1 MTEEKVKKT
10 RKKAAEAPEDVKDEE
25 VKEEKDETGEEKK
38 DGSDFEDDLKAEIE
52 EAMSG
57 NKNNSVRPMPMIPL
71 RGLSIFPYMVL
82 HFDIGREKSISA
94 LEKAMMMNQL
104 VFLSAQ
110 KDAETDLPTH
120 EDFYKVGTIAKIK
133 QMLKLPGDAIRV
145 LVEGVSRG
153 EIQEVIF
160 EVPYFKCSVKKIAE
174 KEFDEL
180 PSRVVALMRSTLGNF
195 ENYLDLNPKVSQ
207 DIFPSVASVDQ
218 PGRLADVITSHLDVK
233 TEEKQKILE
242 AYDPEDRLEI
252 LNEILNKEIEILT
265 IEQDIN
271 IKVRSQINKTQREY
285 YLKEQMRA
293 IQEELGQDE
302 AIEDEIETWMNQ
314 LKKLKLAPKIHEKVE
329 KEIKRLSKIQSS
341 SAEGGVIRT
350 YIEWI
355 LALPWNKAS
364 KGTIDIKIAEKILN
378 EDHYGLEKVKDRIL
392 EYLAVMKLSKSM
404 KGPILC
410 LVGPPGVG
418 KTSVARSIARAVN
431 REFVRMSLGGVRDEA
446 EIRGH
451 RRTYIGAIPGRI
463 MSAIKEAGTNNP
475 VFLFDEVDKIGADFR
490 GDPASA
496 LLEVLDPEQNKEF
509 TDHYLEI
516 PFDLSKVMFITTANT
531 TDTIPRPLLDRMEL
545 IYVPGY
551 TEEEKVKI
559 AEKYLVPKKIKEHG
573 LKEENITIS
582 ESTIRSIIN
591 YYTRES
597 GVRNLEREIANLCR
611 KVARRI
617 VEEDATRF
625 RVTAGNIDSYLGK
638 KRYHYDI
645 IGGEDEVGVTTGLAW
660 TVVGGD
666 TLFIETTLIPG
677 SGRLVL
683 TGQLGEVMQESAKAG
698 VSYIRSIARELNINE
713 DFYKESDL
721 HIHIPEGATPKDG
734 PSAGVTMCTAIISTL
749 TGAPVRKDVAMTG
762 EITLRGKVLPVGGI
776 REKVL
781 AAHRA
786 GIKKVLLPV
795 ENEKDIEEIPPNVRK
810 KLEFVLIHNVK
821 EALEHALIKNEDGT
835 FGKKKEPETG
845 KKKTKAAAVKRDDS
859 GDAEGSSI
867 GAL

>member
-1 MTEEKVKKT
+1 MTEEKMKKSGKKT
-10 RKKAAEAPEDVKDEE
+10 DKSMEGEE
-25 VKEEKDETGEEKK
+25 NKEKEEAVNEAQSKETGEESPETK
-38 DGSDFEDDLKAEIE
+38 D
-52 EAMSG
+52 
-57 NKNNSVRPMPMIPL
+57 NSVRPMPMIPL

-120 EDFYKVGTIAKIK
+120 DDFYKVGTIAKIK

-145 LVEGVSRG
+145 LVEGISRG

-160 EVPYFKCSVKKIAE
+160 EVPYFKCAIKKIHE
-174 KEFDEL
+174 KEYDEL
-180 PSRVVALMRSTLGNF
+180 PPRVVALMRSTLGNF
-195 ENYLDLNPKVSQ
+195 ENYLALNPKVNQ

-218 PGRLADVITSHLDVK
+218 PGRLADVITSHLDIK
-233 TEEKQKILE
+233 TEEKQKVLE

-252 LNEILNKEIEILT
+252 LNEILNREIEILT

-302 AIEDEIETWMNQ
+302 AIEDEIENWMNQ
-314 LKKLKLAPKIHEKVE
+314 LKELNLAPKVYEKVE
-329 KEIKRLSKIQSS
+329 KEIKRLSKIQPS

-350 YIEWI
+350 YVEWI
-355 LALPWNKAS
+355 LSLPWNKRS
-364 KGTIDIKIAEKILN
+364 KSSLDIKRAEQILN
-378 EDHYGLEKVKDRIL
+378 EDHYGLEKVKERIL

-475 VFLFDEVDKIGADFR
+475 VFLFDEVDKIGTDFR

-509 TDHYLEI
+509 TDHYLEV
-516 PFDLSKVMFITTANT
+516 PFDLSKVLFITTANT
-531 TDTIPRPLLDRMEL
+531 TETIPRPLLDRMEV
-545 IYVPGY
+545 IEVPGY

-559 AEKYLVPKKIKEHG
+559 AEKYLIPKKIKEHG
-573 LKEENITIS
+573 LKPENITIS

-611 KVARRI
+611 KVARKI

-625 RVTAGNIDSYLGK
+625 RITAGNIESYLGK
-638 KRYHYDI
+638 KRFRYDI
-645 IGGEDEVGVTTGLAW
+645 IEGENEVGVTTGLAW

-666 TLFIETTLIPG
+666 TLFIESTLIPG
-677 SGRLVL
+677 TGKLVL
-683 TGQLGEVMQESAKAG
+683 TGQLGEVMQESAKAA
-698 VSYIRSIARELNINE
+698 VSYIRSISKELGING
-713 DFYKESDL
+713 DFYKENDL

-734 PSAGVTMCTAIISTL
+734 PSAGVTMCTSIISTL
-749 TGAPVRKDVAMTG
+749 TNTPVRKDVAMTG

-786 GIKKVLLPV
+786 GIKKVLLPA
-795 ENEKDIEEIPPNVRK
+795 ENEKDIEEIPANVRK
-810 KLEFVLIHNVK
+810 KLEFVLIRTVK
-821 EALEHALIKNEDGT
+821 EALDHALVKPEIMATGVSQE
-835 FGKKKEPETG
+835 KEPEALPPGAGEFAPGT
-845 KKKTKAAAVKRDDS
+845 TATTAEAVVQMS
-859 GDAEGSSI
+859 
-867 GAL
+867 

>member
-1 MTEEKVKKT
+1 
-10 RKKAAEAPEDVKDEE
+10 
-25 VKEEKDETGEEKK
+25 
-38 DGSDFEDDLKAEIE
+38 
-52 EAMSG
+52 
-57 NKNNSVRPMPMIPL
+57 MPMIPL

-110 KDAETDLPTH
+110 KDPETDLPTH
-120 EDFYKVGTIAKIK
+120 DDFYKIGTIAKIK

-145 LVEGVSRG
+145 LVEGISRG
-153 EIQEVIF
+153 EIMDVIF
-160 EVPYFKCSVKKIAE
+160 EVPYFKCSVRKIEE
-174 KEFDEL
+174 KEYDEL
-180 PSRVVALMRSTLGNF
+180 PSVVVALMRSTLSNF

-207 DIFPSVASVDQ
+207 DIFPSVASVEQ
-218 PGRLADVITSHLDVK
+218 PGRLADVITSHLDIK

-242 AYDPEDRLEI
+242 AFDPKDRLEI
-252 LNEILNKEIEILT
+252 LNEILNRENEILT

-271 IKVRSQINKTQREY
+271 IKVRSQINKSQREY
-285 YLKEQMRA
+285 YLREQMRA

-302 AIEDEIETWMNQ
+302 AIEDEIATWLSK
-314 LKKLKLAPKIHEKVE
+314 LKKLKLAPKISEKVE
-329 KEIKRLSKIQSS
+329 KEIKRLSKIQPT

-350 YIEWI
+350 YVEWI

-364 KGTIDIKIAEKILN
+364 KGTIDIKKAEAILN
-378 EDHYGLEKVKDRIL
+378 EDHYGLEKVKERIL
-392 EYLAVMKLSKSM
+392 EYLAVMKLSKAM
-404 KGPILC
+404 RGPIIC

-418 KTSVARSIARAVN
+418 KTSVAKSIARAVN

-451 RRTYIGAIPGRI
+451 RRTYIGAIPGRVI
-463 MSAIKEAGTNNP
+463 SAIKEAGTNNP
-475 VFLFDEVDKIGADFR
+475 VFLFDEVDKIGNDFR

-496 LLEVLDPEQNKEF
+496 LLEVLDPEQNKDF
-509 TDHYLEI
+509 VDHYLEI

-531 TDTIPRPLLDRMEL
+531 TDTIPRPLLDRMEV
-545 IYVPGY
+545 INVPGY

-559 AEKYLVPKKIKEHG
+559 AEKYLIPKKIKEHG
-573 LKEENITIS
+573 LKEDSITIS
-582 ESTIRSIIN
+582 EKTVRSIIN

-611 KVARRI
+611 KVARKI
-617 VEEDATRF
+617 VEGDATKF
-625 RVTAGNIDSYLGK
+625 RVTAGNIESYLGK
-638 KRYHYDI
+638 KRYRYDI
-645 IGGEDEVGVTTGLAW
+645 IEGENEVGIATGLAW
-660 TVVGGD
+660 TIVGGD

-677 SGRLVL
+677 TGKLVL

-698 VSYIRSIARELNINE
+698 VSYIRSISKELGIKA
-713 DFYKESDL
+713 DFYKENDL

-734 PSAGVTMCTAIISTL
+734 PSAGVTMCTAIISSL
-749 TGAPVRKDVAMTG
+749 TNRPVRKDVAMTG

-786 GIKKVLLPV
+786 GIKKVLLPK
-795 ENEKDIEEIPPNVRK
+795 ENEADIEEIPANVRK
-810 KLEFVLIHNVK
+810 KLEFVLINNVS
-821 EALEHALIKNEDGT
+821 EALEHALE
-835 FGKKKEPETG
+835 
-845 KKKTKAAAVKRDDS
+845 KTKA
-859 GDAEGSSI
+859 
-867 GAL
+867 

>member
-1 MTEEKVKKT
+1 MTEDKDKKI
-10 RKKAAEAPEDVKDEE
+10 EMNHDEE
-25 VKEEKDETGEEKK
+25 QENMEKDEDELKNITQSEEN
-38 DGSDFEDDLKAEIE
+38 DIIEDNEDDLDDLIDYK
-52 EAMSG
+52 
-57 NKNNSVRPMPMIPL
+57 KNMIRTMPMIPL

-110 KDAETDLPTH
+110 KDPETDLPTH
-120 EDFYKVGTIAKIK
+120 DDFYKIGTIAKIK

-153 EIQEVIF
+153 EIKDMIF
-160 EVPYFKCSVKKIAE
+160 EVPYFKCTVKIINE
-174 KEFDEL
+174 REFDEL
-180 PSRVVALMRSTLGNF
+180 SSNVIALMRSTLSNF
-195 ENYLDLNPKVSQ
+195 ENYLDLNPKISP

-218 PGRLADVITSHLDVK
+218 PGRLADVITSHLDIK

-242 AYDPEDRLEI
+242 AFDPEDRLEI
-252 LNEILNKEIEILT
+252 LNDILNRENEILT

-271 IKVRSQINKTQREY
+271 IKVRSQINKSQREY
-285 YLKEQMRA
+285 YLREQMRA

-302 AIEDEIETWMNQ
+302 AIEDEIATWMSQ
-314 LKKLKLAPKIHEKVE
+314 LKKLKLAPKISEKVE
-329 KEIKRLSKIQSS
+329 KEIKRLSKIQPS

-350 YIEWI
+350 YVEWI
-355 LALPWNKAS
+355 LALPWNKSS
-364 KGTIDIKIAEKILN
+364 KGTLDIKNAETILN

-392 EYLAVMKLSKSM
+392 EYLAVMKLSKTL
-404 KGPILC
+404 KGPIIC

-418 KTSVARSIARAVN
+418 KTSVAKSIARAVN

-451 RRTYIGAIPGRI
+451 RRTYIGAIPGRVI
-463 MSAIKEAGTNNP
+463 SAIKEAGTNNP
-475 VFLFDEVDKIGADFR
+475 VFLFDEVDKIGNDFR

-496 LLEVLDPEQNKEF
+496 LLEVLDPEQNKDF
-509 TDHYLEI
+509 VDHYLEI

-531 TDTIPRPLLDRMEL
+531 TETIPRPLLDRMEI

-559 AEKYLVPKKIKEHG
+559 AEKYLIPKKIKEHG
-573 LKEENITIS
+573 LSEENITIS
-582 ESTIRSIIN
+582 ERTIRSIIN

-597 GVRNLEREIANLCR
+597 GVRNLERELANLCR

-617 VEEDATRF
+617 VEGDATRF
-625 RVTAGNIDSYLGK
+625 RVTAGNLESYLGK
-638 KRYHYDI
+638 KRFRYDI
-645 IGGEDEVGVTTGLAW
+645 IEGENEIGIATGLAW

-677 SGRLVL
+677 TGKLVL

-698 VSYIRSIARELNINE
+698 VSYIRSISKELGIKG
-713 DFYKESDL
+713 DFYKENDL

-734 PSAGVTMCTAIISTL
+734 PSAGVTMCTAIISSL
-749 TGAPVRKDVAMTG
+749 TNRAVRKDVAMTG

-781 AAHRA
+781 AANRA
-786 GIKKVLLPV
+786 GIKKVLLPA
-795 ENEKDIEEIPPNVRK
+795 ENEVDIEEIPSNVRR
-810 KLEFVLIHNVK
+810 KLEFVLIQNVS
-821 EALEHALIKNEDGT
+821 EALEHALVKI
-835 FGKKKEPETG
+835 ET
-845 KKKTKAAAVKRDDS
+845 
-859 GDAEGSSI
+859 
-867 GAL
+867 